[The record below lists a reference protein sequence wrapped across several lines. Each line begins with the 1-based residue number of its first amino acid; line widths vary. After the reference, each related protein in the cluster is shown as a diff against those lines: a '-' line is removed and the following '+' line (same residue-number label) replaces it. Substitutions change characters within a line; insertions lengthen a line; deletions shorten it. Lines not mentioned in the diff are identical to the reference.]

1 MRDDDDLRASEASAR
16 SSDDLTSYG
25 LRASEASYGHGGE
38 RGSLEG
44 WEPVIGAEVGLEEA
58 IDRAFDY
65 RGDVTVVRQDGAEIV
80 GYLFNR
86 NAEVSRRFVQMF
98 DRAGDGP
105 LTIPYAEIR
114 TIRFTGKDTAA
125 GKSYEA
131 WLRRKT
137 ERPTVPVVS
146 DSAREA

>member
-1 MRDDDDLRASEASAR
+1 MHDDD
-16 SSDDLTSYG
+16 G
-25 LRASEASYGHGGE
+25 LAGE

-44 WEPVIGAEVGLEEA
+44 WEPAIGVEVSLEEA
-58 IDRAFDY
+58 VERAFDY
-65 RGDVTVVRQDGAEIV
+65 RGDVTVVRQDGTEVV

-86 NAEVSRRFVQMF
+86 NAEVSRRVVQMF
-98 DRAGDGP
+98 DRAGNGP

-137 ERPTVPVVS
+137 ERPTAPAVS

>member
-1 MRDDDDLRASEASAR
+1 MPATDDL
-16 SSDDLTSYG
+16 D
-25 LRASEASYGHGGE
+25 E
-38 RGSLEG
+38 RGPLEG
-44 WEPVIGAEVGLEEA
+44 WEPAVGGEVSLEEVVE
-58 IDRAFDY
+58 RAFDY
-65 RGDVTVVRQDGAEIV
+65 RGDVTVVRRDGTEVI

-86 NAEVSRRFVQMF
+86 DAEMLERFVQMF

-105 LTIPYAEIR
+105 LTIPYSDIR

-137 ERPTVPVVS
+137 ERPTATAAS
-146 DSAREA
+146 DSAAGGS

>member
-1 MRDDDDLRASEASAR
+1 MDPLQDDTDLRASEASAR
-16 SSDDLTSYG
+16 SSDDLTSYCHQSG
-25 LRASEASYGHGGE
+25 P
-38 RGSLEG
+38 LEG
-44 WEPVIGAEVGLEEA
+44 WEPAVGVEVTLEEVV
-58 IDRAFDY
+58 DRAFDY
-65 RGDVTVVRQDGAEIV
+65 RGDVTLVRRDGTELI

-86 NAEVSRRFVQMF
+86 NAEIQGRFVQMF

-105 LTIPYAEIR
+105 LTIPYSEIR

-137 ERPTVPVVS
+137 ERPTATAVS
-146 DSAREA
+146 DSAPGA

>member
-1 MRDDDDLRASEASAR
+1 M
-16 SSDDLTSYG
+16 SSDDL
-25 LRASEASYGHGGE
+25 RHEEEE
-38 RGSLEG
+38 RGPLEG
-44 WEPVIGAEVGLEEA
+44 WDPAVGVDASLEEV

-65 RGDVTVVRQDGAEIV
+65 RGDVTVVYRDGTEVI

-86 NAEVSRRFVQMF
+86 NAEVAVPFVQMF
-98 DRAGDGP
+98 DRAGEGP
-105 LTIPYAEIR
+105 LTIPYAEIG

-137 ERPTVPVVS
+137 ASPTPTAASDPSPVERRF
-146 DSAREA
+146 SARGA

>member
-1 MRDDDDLRASEASAR
+1 MPNGDVFE
-16 SSDDLTSYG
+16 
-25 LRASEASYGHGGE
+25 GE
-38 RGSLEG
+38 DWSRLEG
-44 WEPVIGAEVGLEEA
+44 WEPVVGVEASLEE
-58 IDRAFDY
+58 IVEGAFDY
-65 RGDVTVVRQDGAEIV
+65 RGNVTVVLRDGTELV

-86 NAEVSRRFVQMF
+86 NADVPEPFVQMF

-105 LTIPYAEIR
+105 FTIPYAEIR

-137 ERPTVPVVS
+137 ERPPTTAAS
-146 DSAREA
+146 DSVHGA

>member
-1 MRDDDDLRASEASAR
+1 MPSEPEASE
-16 SSDDLTSYG
+16 D
-25 LRASEASYGHGGE
+25 
-38 RGSLEG
+38 GSLLEG
-44 WEPVIGAEVGLEEA
+44 WERVVGGETSLEDVIDL
-58 IDRAFDY
+58 AFDY
-65 RGDVTVVRQDGAEIV
+65 RGDVTVVHRDGTELT

-86 NAEVSRRFVQMF
+86 NAEVREPFVQMF

-105 LTIPYAEIR
+105 ITIPYAEIR

-137 ERPTVPVVS
+137 ERLPAVAAS
-146 DSAREA
+146 DSARGA

>member
-1 MRDDDDLRASEASAR
+1 MPTGDVFDRDER
-16 SSDDLTSYG
+16 SL
-25 LRASEASYGHGGE
+25 
-38 RGSLEG
+38 LEG
-44 WEPVIGAEVGLEEA
+44 WEPVVGVETSLEE
-58 IDRAFDY
+58 IVDLAFDY
-65 RGDVTVVRQDGAEIV
+65 RGDVTVVRRDGTEAV

-86 NAEVSRRFVQMF
+86 NAEVPERFIQMF

-105 LTIPYAEIR
+105 FTIHYAEIR

-137 ERPTVPVVS
+137 ERLPAAAS
-146 DSAREA
+146 DSARGA

>member
-1 MRDDDDLRASEASAR
+1 MPTEPEGPEDASP
-16 SSDDLTSYG
+16 
-25 LRASEASYGHGGE
+25 
-38 RGSLEG
+38 LEG
-44 WEPVIGAEVGLEEA
+44 WEPVVGVETSLEDVV
-58 IDRAFDY
+58 DRAFDY
-65 RGDVTVVRQDGAEIV
+65 RGDVTVVRRDGTELV

-86 NAEVSRRFVQMF
+86 NAEVLEPFVQVF

-105 LTIPYAEIR
+105 FTIRYAEIR

-137 ERPTVPVVS
+137 ERLPAAAAS
-146 DSAREA
+146 DSAHGA

>member
-1 MRDDDDLRASEASAR
+1 MPSEPQGPE
-16 SSDDLTSYG
+16 D
-25 LRASEASYGHGGE
+25 
-38 RGSLEG
+38 GSPLEG
-44 WEPVIGAEVGLEEA
+44 WEPVVGAATSLEDV

-65 RGDVTVVRQDGAEIV
+65 RGDVTLVRRDGTELH

-86 NAEVSRRFVQMF
+86 NAEVREPFVQMF

-105 LTIPYAEIR
+105 FTIPYAEIR

-137 ERPTVPVVS
+137 ERLPAAAAS
-146 DSAREA
+146 DSAHGA

>member
-1 MRDDDDLRASEASAR
+1 MPADDDVRDLRAIEASAR
-16 SSDDLTSYG
+16 SSDDLTSYCH
-25 LRASEASYGHGGE
+25 REEGGP
-38 RGSLEG
+38 LEG
-44 WEPVIGAEVGLEEA
+44 WEPAVGVEVSLEEVVE
-58 IDRAFDY
+58 RAFDY
-65 RGDVTVVRQDGAEIV
+65 RGDVTVVRQDGSEVI

-86 NAEVSRRFVQMF
+86 NAEVARRFVQMF
-98 DRAGDGP
+98 DRAGEGP

-137 ERPTVPVVS
+137 ERPTETAAS
-146 DSAREA
+146 DSATGGS

>member
-1 MRDDDDLRASEASAR
+1 MPADDLTSDDLRASEASAR
-16 SSDDLTSYG
+16 SSDDLTSYCG
-25 LRASEASYGHGGE
+25 PLESWEPAVGVEV
-38 RGSLEG
+38 SLEDIV
-44 WEPVIGAEVGLEEA
+44 E
-58 IDRAFDY
+58 RAFDY
-65 RGDVTVVRQDGAEIV
+65 RGDVTVVRQDGSEVI

-86 NAEVSRRFVQMF
+86 NAEVARRFVQMF
-98 DRAGDGP
+98 DRAGEGP

-137 ERPTVPVVS
+137 ERPTATAVS
-146 DSAREA
+146 DSATGGS

>member
-1 MRDDDDLRASEASAR
+1 MDDES
-16 SSDDLTSYG
+16 G
-25 LRASEASYGHGGE
+25 P
-38 RGSLEG
+38 LEG
-44 WEPVIGAEVGLEEA
+44 WTPAVGVEASLEEV

-65 RGDVTVVRQDGAEIV
+65 RGDVTVMRRDGTELI

-86 NAEVSRRFVQMF
+86 NAEVPEPFVQMF

-105 LTIPYAEIR
+105 FRITYADIQA
-114 TIRFTGKDTAA
+114 IRFTGRDTAA

-137 ERPTVPVVS
+137 EHPTATAAS
-146 DSAREA
+146 DSARGA